1 MSTDSHPRD
10 ELSAGMPRPPTAVP
24 PPPSTIPPTPPMP
37 VPPAHGAAPPPAGAD
52 PRWLGRLSSPWRR
65 LGAYLIDGLVLA
77 PVWVAA
83 FLTTIV
89 PRFLNDPVFER
100 LQRLDSDRPLT
111 QGELQ
116 QIMEHLQSRFYMPL
130 IVISIGMSVL
140 TGIYTVLFT
149 KLRGRTLGKM
159 AVGIKIVQM
168 VDGSLPTWGSAIA
181 RWALPA
187 ATTLVPWA
195 GGLGWLL
202 IYLWILWDPNK
213 QGLHDKVAKTVVIR
227 T

>member
-1 MSTDSHPRD
+1 MSTDSHPQD
-10 ELSAGMPRPPTAVP
+10 DLNGGLPGRPASVP
-24 PPPSTIPPTPPMP
+24 APPSTIPPAPPMP
-37 VPPAHGAAPPPAGAD
+37 VPPVYGGTRPPASAD

-65 LGAYLIDGLVLA
+65 LGAFLIDGLVFV
-77 PVWVAA
+77 PVWMAVIFA
-83 FLTTIV
+83 IV
-89 PRFLNDPVFER
+89 PRILNDPVLQR
-100 LQRLDSDRPLT
+100 LQRLDSDRPPT
-111 QGELQ
+111 QGEMQ
-116 QIMEHLQSRFYMPL
+116 QIVQHLQSRFSVAF
-130 IVISIGMSVL
+130 IVISIGLSAL

-149 KLRGRTLGKM
+149 KLKGQTLGKM
-159 AVGIKIVQM
+159 AVGIKVVQM
-168 VDGSLPTWGSAIA
+168 IDGSLPTWGNAIG

-187 ATTLVPWA
+187 VAALVPWA